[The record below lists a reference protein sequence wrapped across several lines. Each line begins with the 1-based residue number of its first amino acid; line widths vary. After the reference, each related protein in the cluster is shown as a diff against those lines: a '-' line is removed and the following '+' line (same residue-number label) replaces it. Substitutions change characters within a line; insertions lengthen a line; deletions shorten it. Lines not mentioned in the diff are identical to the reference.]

1 MKEKKPLVRIG
12 SSSGW
17 TMIRGIGGLTVY
29 SRIILL
35 VQPPVKE
42 LPTFPF
48 LGFYSHNVTARH
60 GIKKEAPSCAWRKN
74 TSLISSSS
82 ITFSCYLQKGAAR
95 SVPRLQPHGLPQIK
109 LREVPEDHERETL
122 DRWNAKKT
130 RTVPSWV
137 FLRYRNSTF
146 ISSLYLST
154 VEFLDFFTVFT
165 VRFFLSF
172 LDGEDKG

>member
-1 MKEKKPLVRIG
+1 
-12 SSSGW
+12 
-17 TMIRGIGGLTVY
+17 MIRGIGGLTVY
-29 SRIILL
+29 SRIILW

-95 SVPRLQPHGLPQIK
+95 SVPRLQPHGRSQRLQRRRATMREK
-109 LREVPEDHERETL
+109 HLTDGTLRRQEPFHRECFYVTG
-122 DRWNAKKT
+122 T
-130 RTVPSWV
+130 RLSYLHKRLLLSSSW
-137 FLRYRNSTF
+137 
-146 ISSLYLST
+146 
-154 VEFLDFFTVFT
+154 
-165 VRFFLSF
+165 
-172 LDGEDKG
+172 